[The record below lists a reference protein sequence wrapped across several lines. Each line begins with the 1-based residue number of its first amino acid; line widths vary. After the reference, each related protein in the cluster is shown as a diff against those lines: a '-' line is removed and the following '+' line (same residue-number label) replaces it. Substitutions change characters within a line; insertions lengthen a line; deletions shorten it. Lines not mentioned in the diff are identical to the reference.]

1 MRIGVAVGG
10 HMTAHAMAPFRSMS
24 PCAAAQGDNFILA
37 RASADGPH
45 SEHLP
50 DPYGSRGSCSYTT
63 H

>member
-1 MRIGVAVGG
+1 
-10 HMTAHAMAPFRSMS
+10 MTAHAMAPFRSMC